1 MGASQSTT
9 SSLVMTRAELLKA
22 TDQPRLLV
30 NRLFSFFAE
39 KFAQKD
45 LLALGNP
52 QRCTEYVFVMADA
65 LDRLFYELRVE
76 PGKDKKGVLLFRK
89 AQELS
94 RVDPD
99 SFEGQQRR
107 VLCLSVAFFY
117 IRIFQIYAALAL
129 SVNDDA
135 NAGTGIGIGFPAP
148 AGPGRAMVAPGLE
161 GFYSLTGGSGSS
173 DTQIG
178 GVTDENIR
186 KFAILKHY
194 LSRDITRPV
203 GYFTFDRYPNVVLN
217 VGKESKNLSIF
228 KLTPGIDGPD
238 VIVCNFT
245 IRLSATAP
253 DRRLITFDKFSST
266 QAIYNDRL
274 KDNGPIAYFVKK
286 SGSDNL
292 YVSEKTGE
300 SIDDLIFRV
309 MSSSRDV
316 ASGRRAP
323 NKARV
328 RGGPKGDGVPAAG
341 PAGPVGILEGLRT
354 DELLRGL
361 KKVPKPLAHCVARSL
376 QLLNIDA
383 LATARLPTEVKTSIC
398 KTKFDA
404 AQGGLPDIGAYIV
417 SSPGITALH
426 QLFYDKLA
434 SGKPAMSEQSAAS
447 YQTFVKAMAEQFG
460 ENPSSPTVH
469 LGSVINKIDKACAS
483 GTPSKRDKV
492 LTVRDPNAIRL
503 GQQAVQALWKF
514 QINHDKKVLEILS
527 KLIVVSKLPTG
538 GVKIGLNPLILK
550 TGNPGV
556 AIIAQEAR
564 ELLVA
569 YYKNCETAFRI
580 AAVPLGV
587 SGAA

>member
-65 LDRLFYELRVE
+65 LNRLFYELRVE

-89 AQELS
+89 TQELS
-94 RVDPD
+94 RLDPE

-107 VLCLSVAFFY
+107 VLCLSVGFFY

-135 NAGTGIGIGFPAP
+135 NAGTGFSTGFGAP
-148 AGPGRAMVAPGLE
+148 AGTRDAMIAPGLE
-161 GFYSLTGGSGSS
+161 GIYSLTGGSSS
-173 DTQIG
+173 AQIG
-178 GVTDENIR
+178 GVTYENIR
-186 KFAILKHY
+186 KFAILKQY
-194 LSRDITRPV
+194 ISRDITRPA
-203 GYFTFDRYPNVVLN
+203 GYFTFDKYPNVVLN
-217 VGKESKNLSIF
+217 VSKESKNLSIF

-238 VIVCNFT
+238 VIICNFT
-245 IRLSATAP
+245 IRLSTASP

-266 QAIYNDRL
+266 QTIYNDRL

-286 SGSDNL
+286 SGGDNL

-309 MSSSRDV
+309 MLSSRDV

-328 RGGPKGDGVPAAG
+328 RGGPKGDGIPAI
-341 PAGPVGILEGLRT
+341 PAGPVGVLEGLRT
-354 DELLRGL
+354 DEILRGL

-398 KTKFDA
+398 KTKFDVS
-404 AQGGLPDIGAYIV
+404 QGGLPDIGAYII
-417 SSPGITALH
+417 SSPSISALH

-460 ENPSSPTVH
+460 ENPSSPAVQ
-469 LGSVINKIDKACAS
+469 LGSVVNRMDKACAS
-483 GTPSKRDKV
+483 GTPSKKDKV
-492 LTVRDPNAIRL
+492 LTVRDPNTIRL

-514 QINHDKKVLEILS
+514 QINHDKKVLEIIS

-538 GVKIGLNPLILK
+538 GFKIGLNPLILK

-564 ELLVA
+564 ELLIA

-587 SGAA
+587 SGTA